1 MIGRAGHVTAE
12 KEESPLDGASFQ
24 WRFSTGV
31 VRIDPLRPPL
41 LRFYLFN
48 PWLIFTSIA
57 TFKWNVKLTHTHT
70 FTHKAKK
77 KQLLIDS
84 NWIVKYKM
92 SDLTYLHN
100 FCNLP
105 AWKQEL
111 IRKKRANA
119 TNGIYPHSL
128 SNEHLHFGLKSGKF
142 IPSASYSH
150 FRPTWIAIGDVV
162 QHLICWL
169 CVSYSSGPVSVELQG
184 IWSQFFFFFKFLL
197 WISWARFAFGARFVN
212 FFASVSVGTDWSW
225 M

>member
-184 IWSQFFFFFKFLL
+184 IWSQFFLFFFNFFYEFRGLGLHLVPVL
-197 WISWARFAFGARFVN
+197 WIFLRRFQ
-212 FFASVSVGTDWSW
+212 
-225 M
+225 